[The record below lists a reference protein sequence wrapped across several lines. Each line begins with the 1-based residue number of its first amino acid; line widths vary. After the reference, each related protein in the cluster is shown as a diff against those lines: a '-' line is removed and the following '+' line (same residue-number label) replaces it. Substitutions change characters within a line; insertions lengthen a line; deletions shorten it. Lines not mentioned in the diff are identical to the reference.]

1 MERQTPYTVCL
12 IVCLSVLSM
21 PLFLLFTEEQ
31 CSDLITERQAWMT
44 DPWEVLMT
52 RTRSSLHLRQSRGQ
66 LPLFHHRP
74 CRPTESRWANIWSAL
89 PYGDQQKALEKI
101 LQILSYRFPSTR
113 FSYHILC
120 VCSSPFS
127 LLQLHLMYLQCHHLL
142 VCMRIEDTIKHK
154 QYAVVLEV
162 VVLHLLIFSSAFPSR
177 HSFLQLKLFGSF
189 NSLDWIDAS
198 STESM
203 VDT

>member
-1 MERQTPYTVCL
+1 MDDGSLGSADDTDEIISPPPPKSRTTPSL
-12 IVCLSVLSM
+12 PPSPM
-21 PLFLLFTEEQ
+21 PPNREQ
-31 CSDLITERQAWMT
+31 VGEYLVRAPIW
-44 DPWEVLMT
+44 
-52 RTRSSLHLRQSRGQ
+52 RS
-66 LPLFHHRP
+66 
-74 CRPTESRWANIWSAL
+74 TESPREN
-89 PYGDQQKALEKI
+89 PPNF
-101 LQILSYRFPSTR
+101 LQFPSTR